1 MTVNFQYFF
10 KDFFSSQIINEYIL
24 GTLKRMQLNQAVKKL
39 STMKAIIR
47 TGKPTD
53 TSNIVVEITV
63 KFVVWQTF
71 TIAKIPF
78 FFTTFKE

>member
-1 MTVNFQYFF
+1 VNFQYFF

-39 STMKAIIR
+39 STMKAIIQ

-71 TIAKIPF
+71 PIAKIPF
-78 FFTTFKE
+78 FFHDF

>member
-1 MTVNFQYFF
+1 
-10 KDFFSSQIINEYIL
+10 
-24 GTLKRMQLNQAVKKL
+24 MQLNQAVKKL
-39 STMKAIIR
+39 STMKAIIQ

-71 TIAKIPF
+71 PIAKIPF
-78 FFTTFKE
+78 FHDF